1 MKQID
6 QNNIPIYI
14 IDTIKTL
21 KNKGFEAYIVGG
33 CVRDLILKREPKDWD
48 ITTNATPEEIQS
60 CFIKTVY
67 ENNFGTV
74 AVVIENTEEN
84 KKYFSSDEDK
94 NIIIEITPYRT
105 EGVYSD
111 GRHPDTVAFGNNLEE
126 DLQRRDFTINAMA
139 YDPINDILK
148 DIYGGLNDIEKR
160 VIKTVGEA
168 KDRFSEDSLRV
179 FRAIRFAV
187 QLDFT
192 VSHETIE
199 GIMSTKE
206 GLERV
211 SKERIRDEFIKIVE
225 SPNPAFAL
233 GFMHKIDILKHISPE
248 IEEGVGCKQG
258 GAHKYDVFEHLIQA
272 LQHAADKNWPLDIR
286 LSALFHDIGKPRT
299 KRVPGKNIKPT
310 FYGHEVVGAKMAKKI
325 LEDLKFSRETIDKVV
340 KMVRYHM
347 FFSDTEQI
355 SLSAVRR
362 IVANVGPENI
372 WDLMK
377 VRECDRV
384 GMAKAEAPYRLRK
397 YHAMIEEVMR
407 DPISV
412 KQLKINGDYMI
423 KELHVKPGRRMGWM
437 LHALLEEVLDDPTKN
452 DIEYLVNRVKD
463 MENLT
468 DTDLRTLGEAGK
480 SKKDEL
486 EEAEVTELHKKHN
499 VKK

>member
-1 MKQID
+1 
-6 QNNIPIYI
+6 
-14 IDTIKTL
+14 
-21 KNKGFEAYIVGG
+21 
-33 CVRDLILKREPKDWD
+33 
-48 ITTNATPEEIQS
+48 
-60 CFIKTVY
+60 
-67 ENNFGTV
+67 
-74 AVVIENTEEN
+74 
-84 KKYFSSDEDK
+84 
-94 NIIIEITPYRT
+94 
-105 EGVYSD
+105 
-111 GRHPDTVAFGNNLEE
+111 
-126 DLQRRDFTINAMA
+126 
-139 YDPINDILK
+139 
-148 DIYGGLNDIEKR
+148 
-160 VIKTVGEA
+160 
-168 KDRFSEDSLRV
+168 
-179 FRAIRFAV
+179 
-187 QLDFT
+187 
-192 VSHETIE
+192 
-199 GIMSTKE
+199 
-206 GLERV
+206 
-211 SKERIRDEFIKIVE
+211 
-225 SPNPAFAL
+225 
-233 GFMHKIDILKHISPE
+233 
-248 IEEGVGCKQG
+248 
-258 GAHKYDVFEHLIQA
+258 
-272 LQHAADKNWPLDIR
+272 
-286 LSALFHDIGKPRT
+286 
-299 KRVPGKNIKPT
+299 
-310 FYGHEVVGAKMAKKI
+310 MAKKI

>member
-225 SPNPAFAL
+225 CPQL
-233 GFMHKIDILKHISPE
+233 TVIVM
-248 IEEGVGCKQG
+248 
-258 GAHKYDVFEHLIQA
+258 
-272 LQHAADKNWPLDIR
+272 
-286 LSALFHDIGKPRT
+286 
-299 KRVPGKNIKPT
+299 NI
-310 FYGHEVVGAKMAKKI
+310 
-325 LEDLKFSRETIDKVV
+325 
-340 KMVRYHM
+340 
-347 FFSDTEQI
+347 
-355 SLSAVRR
+355 
-362 IVANVGPENI
+362 
-372 WDLMK
+372 
-377 VRECDRV
+377 
-384 GMAKAEAPYRLRK
+384 
-397 YHAMIEEVMR
+397 
-407 DPISV
+407 
-412 KQLKINGDYMI
+412 
-423 KELHVKPGRRMGWM
+423 
-437 LHALLEEVLDDPTKN
+437 
-452 DIEYLVNRVKD
+452 
-463 MENLT
+463 
-468 DTDLRTLGEAGK
+468 
-480 SKKDEL
+480 
-486 EEAEVTELHKKHN
+486 
-499 VKK
+499 